1 MGHRNRAPRPG
12 RRLFR
17 FCQHSLFRRCPHIDA
32 RAQQLHHQGP
42 YYGSG
47 RWYFTYQ
54 SGRMVE
60 YRAPS
65 QIGLRANDALRINHR
80 LRGGGRN
87 KLAEGDFRQSF
98 VRHTEGREQ
107 RVVSA
112 SSSSSTVD
120 RQRRIGLRTGTR
132 ISGELR
138 ISDLGVVQSPPRR
151 ERELRS
157 PETI

>member
-1 MGHRNRAPRPG
+1 
-12 RRLFR
+12 
-17 FCQHSLFRRCPHIDA
+17 
-32 RAQQLHHQGP
+32 
-42 YYGSG
+42 
-47 RWYFTYQ
+47 
-54 SGRMVE
+54 MVE
-60 YRAPS
+60 YRTPS
-65 QIGLRANDALRINHR
+65 QIGLRANDALRITHI
-80 LRGGGRN
+80 LRGGGNN

-120 RQRRIGLRTGTR
+120 RQRRIGLRTSTR

-138 ISDLGVVQSPPRR
+138 ISDLEVVQSPPRR